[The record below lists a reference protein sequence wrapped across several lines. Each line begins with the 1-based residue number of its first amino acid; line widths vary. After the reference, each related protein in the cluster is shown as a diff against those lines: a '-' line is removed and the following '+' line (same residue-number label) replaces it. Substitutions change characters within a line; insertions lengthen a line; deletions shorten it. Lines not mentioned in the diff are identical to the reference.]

1 MTQVI
6 PSQKQRD
13 NIILIVD
20 DEESIRLTISQVLQ
34 DEGYTTVVAED
45 GAKALEFISKTIPD
59 LVILDIW
66 MPEMDGIEVLRQIKR
81 IDPDIAVLMIS
92 GHASIATAVESTRL
106 GAADFIEKP
115 FDLEEVLAAVQR
127 YIGAP
132 SPIKA
137 AEAAHEDQGSASNV
151 MSLKDYSR
159 RKFGRSGPSINP
171 VVFRDQRWRG
181 ELVPQRT
188 LRSSAILY
196 GQCLH
201 SGKKSGLILEPL
213 PPNSGIHFA
222 GVADNE
228 AIPAHVDFVRSTGF
242 ATTLR
247 LGPLRAGTVEHLLS
261 AFHAY
266 GLSNVLIKCNDEVP
280 VMDGSAREFC
290 ELIEQVGVE
299 EQEGAWY
306 ELAVPKTVRVGNEHE
321 WIQIEPADTF
331 SIDYTLNYP
340 SPVGLQRLSYTLTTT
355 DDYKTAIAPA
365 RTFGFLKDVGYLQ
378 KQGLAQGGRFDNF
391 ILIGDQGPLNVTL
404 RFDNEFVRHK
414 ILDAIGDLY
423 LLGRRLR
430 GKVTAKLTG
439 HSDNIKLLSA
449 IQKEIVS

>member
-1 MTQVI
+1 MSQVI
-6 PSQKQRD
+6 PSQKEHE

-20 DEESIRLTISQVLQ
+20 DEESIRLTLSQVLQ
-34 DEGYTTVVAED
+34 DEGYTTFVAED
-45 GAKALEFISKTIPD
+45 GLKALEFIHQTTPD

-81 IDPDIAVLMIS
+81 IDPEIAVLMVS

-115 FDLEEVLAAVQR
+115 FDLEEVLAAVQKF
-127 YIGAP
+127 IGQP
-132 SPIKA
+132 SSGKA
-137 AEAAHEDQGSASNV
+137 SDTGHSEQHSPGNV
-151 MSLKDYSR
+151 TSLKEYSR
-159 RKFGRSGPSINP
+159 RKSGKGGPTINP

-181 ELVPQRT
+181 QLVPQRT

-213 PPNSGIHFA
+213 PPDSGIHFA

-280 VMDGSAREFC
+280 VMDGSAKEFC

-306 ELAVPKTVRVGNEHE
+306 ELAVPRIVRVGNEQE

-340 SPVGLQRLSYTLTTT
+340 SPVGLQRLSYTMTTT
-355 DDYKTAIAPA
+355 EDYKTTIAPA
-365 RTFGFLKDVGYLQ
+365 RTFGFLKDIGYLQ

-391 ILIGDQGPLNVTL
+391 ILIGEQGPLNVTL
-404 RFDNEFVRHK
+404 RFNDEFVRHK
-414 ILDAIGDLY
+414 ILDAIGDLF

-449 IQKEIVS
+449 IQKEMML